1 MNPSR
6 YSSRTYKQNIVANPN
21 SIMNGK
27 PYVIGKGRDSES
39 VGISSKQNTVINQN
53 EVKKEETVEDT
64 ARKVS
69 GINIVS
75 VRIDAAKVKNKTKTI
90 ILYKYWILGFPFHA
104 FYIGTFYIHVIKA
117 KPTITKYIKCFVVGI
132 SNSRNLFEV
141 IESVKN
147 NVLDI
152 FRDKFSK
159 VTESHKF

>member
-75 VRIDAAKVKNKTKTI
+75 VRIDAAKVKNKMKTI
-90 ILYKYWILGFPFHA
+90 TLY
-104 FYIGTFYIHVIKA
+104 
-117 KPTITKYIKCFVVGI
+117 
-132 SNSRNLFEV
+132 RQ
-141 IESVKN
+141 
-147 NVLDI
+147 
-152 FRDKFSK
+152 
-159 VTESHKF
+159 